1 MPENVNLKVTIHTDL
16 VAKVRSNLLGFRRKE
31 KMPTSICPECDEEVY
46 VDAEV
51 EQGDR
56 VTCDEC
62 GSRLVVVGLDPIEM
76 DLYEETESDDIGDE
90 EDFESYDYDNDRY

>member
-1 MPENVNLKVTIHTDL
+1 
-16 VAKVRSNLLGFRRKE
+16 
-31 KMPTSICPECDEEVY
+31 MPTSICPECDEEVY

-76 DLYEETESDDIGDE
+76 DLYEESEADDLSDDDDE
-90 EDFESYDYDNDRY
+90 SHDYDNDRY